1 MKQMLY
7 FSSLFLTAVI
17 VEYLLSGDGVLMAA
31 VLGLRGSGDFSDEE
45 RPTNYR
51 ELILLLYP
59 NSPVSITA
67 LLSKLKVEATDDP
80 QFTIF
85 TKGLPTQTASITGAH
100 SAAVTTLNFSGS
112 SPAKVFRKGHA
123 VVNER
128 TLEVMW
134 TTSDPSGSY
143 DLITVSR
150 GKGSTAAAMVDGD
163 VIRIVGSSH
172 QEGASVPTSITY
184 DPSTTVSY
192 TQIFR
197 TSLDV
202 TGTQKATHVR
212 TGDDYLERQREALE
226 LHAIEREMAYIFG
239 TGVEDTTGAQP
250 QRTTKGFLS
259 LVTTNVTDFADAV
272 DIDTWESFLEDCFE
286 DGSNEKL
293 FLAGN
298 SALTTI
304 NKIGRVHGQIE
315 MTPRSESY
323 GMQMQTYI
331 TAYGTLQLRQHAL
344 FSKSTTFKDWGLVV
358 DPKYLVDRPLI
369 GNGEHR
375 DTHYR
380 DNVQSPGDDRVTDE
394 WLTEIGLELE
404 HETVHGVAKNMS
416 ALVP

>member
-1 MKQMLY
+1 MP
-7 FSSLFLTAVI
+7 
-17 VEYLLSGDGVLMAA
+17 
-31 VLGLRGSGDFSDEE
+31 VLGLRGSGDFSSDE
-45 RPTNYR
+45 RPKNYR
-51 ELILLLYP
+51 ELILLLFP
-59 NSPVSITA
+59 NSPISITA

-85 TKGLPTQTASITGAH
+85 TKGLPTQIASISGSHT
-100 SAAVTTLNFSGS
+100 AAITTLTLSGTN
-112 SPAKVFRKGHA
+112 PGKVFRKGHSII
-123 VVNER
+123 NER

-134 TTSDPSGSY
+134 VTSDPSGSF
-143 DLITVSR
+143 DSLSVAR
-150 GKGSTAAAMVDGD
+150 GKGSTAATMNDAD
-163 VIRIVGSSH
+163 VVRIVGSSH
-172 QEGASVPTSITY
+172 LEGASVPTSITY
-184 DPSTTVSY
+184 DPSTTVNF

-212 TGDDYLERQREALE
+212 TGNDYLERQREALE

-239 TGVEDTTGAQP
+239 TGVEDTSGVQP
-250 QRTTKGFLS
+250 QRTTKGFIE

-272 DIDTWESFLEDCFE
+272 DIDTWETFLEDCFE
-286 DGSNEKL
+286 NGSNEKL

-298 SALTTI
+298 TAITTI
-304 NKIGRVHGQIE
+304 NKIGRIHGQIE
-315 MTPRSESY
+315 LTPRSESY

-331 TAYGTLQLRQHAL
+331 TPYGTLQIRQHAL
-344 FSKSTTFKDWGLVV
+344 FSKSATFKDWGLLV
-358 DPKYLVDRPLI
+358 DQKYLVDRPLI
-369 GNGEHR
+369 GNGENR

-404 HETVHGVAKNMS
+404 HESVHGVAKNMS